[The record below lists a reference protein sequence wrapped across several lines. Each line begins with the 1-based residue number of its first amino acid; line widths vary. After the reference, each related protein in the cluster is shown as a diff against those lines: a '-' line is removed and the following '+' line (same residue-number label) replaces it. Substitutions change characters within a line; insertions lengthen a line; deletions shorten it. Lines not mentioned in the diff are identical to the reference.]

1 MFCLSSTTGENCT
14 QTEPPPTKDSEIQ
27 APESSCVEVQTDPP
41 LEVGI
46 VENFDENA
54 LAAYLTRVVPA
65 VLEELDKI
73 ATSHAFD
80 NYNPFSDDDQ
90 SYNVSLL
97 KTFTSSDVSEEFQV
111 TKLSWNSSGSII
123 AAAFYRRIL
132 KIAWTDKISNKEVIK
147 RIVDRGGWQLE
158 IMKDIKRRKMQYCWH
173 IIRAEGLQSN
183 ILLGRLEGK
192 RSRGR
197 PRKKW
202 LDDVKKWGR
211 FTKVSSLVTTAKD
224 RVNFGAK
231 QHEEWCD
238 HDNVKLLCWNLDRII
253 DTNKPC
259 SVIELDTCVTS
270 ISFHPTLSSMIA
282 IGDFSGRVMVYNTS
296 EDEVDMMIGS
306 SGVTDEETIG
316 HREPITSLHWTE
328 HTDKSPSF
336 DYQLISGS
344 LDGKIL
350 IWTLKIKE
358 RILEAEEGFQIL
370 AGNLPVKL
378 SKEIVRSNCEVGITS
393 ISQNCEDPAILIIST
408 EGGGIFQCN
417 LNSNSIASSS
427 IPSPIPLKNPLV
439 FGYTAHKSHSCSSEF
454 SLVRNGFISC
464 GFDGQISLFSLLQS
478 KPILVIQR
486 DVALT
491 SIRWSP
497 IRPLVFIATS
507 HDGKLLLFD
516 LDEDQT
522 SPVVEVPVLE
532 DNFKKLKPMTCAEFN
547 AKE

>member
-97 KTFTSSDVSEEFQV
+97 KTFTSSDVSEEV

-123 AAAFYRRIL
+123 AAA
-132 KIAWTDKISNKEVIK
+132 
-147 RIVDRGGWQLE
+147 
-158 IMKDIKRRKMQYCWH
+158 
-173 IIRAEGLQSN
+173 
-183 ILLGRLEGK
+183 
-192 RSRGR
+192 
-197 PRKKW
+197 
-202 LDDVKKWGR
+202 
-211 FTKVSSLVTTAKD
+211 
-224 RVNFGAK
+224 FGAK